1 MDEKLLQLLKK
12 CSKDDASY
20 TKLKN
25 LAGELIAE
33 TDKYKTF
40 LDLLERSIR
49 NDYDSILI
57 TELEL
62 EEPGPKIVYVN
73 DGFTRMTGYSRDE
86 VIGKTPRILQGEKTD
101 RQVLDKLKSNL
112 SQGQPFFG
120 HTVNYRKDG
129 SEFVNQWDIH
139 PLTDSDGNITHWVS
153 YQHDITE
160 RKRSEQTLV
169 DTEVEFDNLKEE
181 AKSTIVDLDEQGN
194 IVTANKSFRELV
206 KYDADELKKI
216 KFWELLS
223 DEYLESFKMKFE
235 AFKPGD
241 FDDRIYDLAIS
252 PLRGAD
258 VEVIA
263 STNLMQGDNQRI
275 VRIRFQNKSLQ
286 KRIIQMLQKRNSSYS
301 RIFGKKTD
309 FGYKVRLDENG
320 DYVYSYITNSFSTIT
335 GIPTSRIVGVSP
347 KEMIHEKDW
356 ERVKN
361 HFKKVF
367 YGKSNTEEYRI
378 RTISGKFITVI
389 DSANPVFGD
398 DNEVEATKGNISLEL
413 SSEQKEK

>member
-1 MDEKLLQLLKK
+1 MDEKILQLLEK
-12 CSKDDASY
+12 CSKDEAAY
-20 TKLKN
+20 TKLKS

-33 TDKYKTF
+33 TDKCKSF

-73 DGFTRMTGYSRDE
+73 DGFTRMTGYSREE
-86 VIGKTPRILQGEKTD
+86 VIGKSPRILQGEKTD
-101 RQVLDKLKSNL
+101 RKVLDKLKSNL
-112 SQGQPFFG
+112 SEGQPFFG

-139 PLTDSDGNITHWVS
+139 PLTDSEGNITHWVS

-169 DTEVEFDNLKEE
+169 DTEVEFDDLREE
-181 AKSTIVDLDEQGN
+181 AISTIVDLDDQGN

-206 KYDADELKKI
+206 KYDADDLRQT
-216 KFWELLS
+216 KFWELLT
-223 DEYLESFKMKFE
+223 DEYRESFKLKFT

-241 FDDRIYDLAIS
+241 FDDRIYDLAIK
-252 PLRGAD
+252 PRRGTD

-263 STNLMQGDNQRI
+263 STNLMQGDGRNI
-275 VRIRFQNKSLQ
+275 VRIRIQNKSLQ

-309 FGYKVRLDENG
+309 FGYKVRLDEKG
-320 DYVYSYITNSFSTIT
+320 DYIYSYITNSFSTIT
-335 GIPTSRIVGVSP
+335 GIPSSRIVGAPP
-347 KEMIHEKDW
+347 KEMIHENDW
-356 ERVKN
+356 ERVN
-361 HFKKVF
+361 HHFKKVLN
-367 YGKSNTEEYRI
+367 GKSNTEEYRI
-378 RTISGKFITVI
+378 RTISGKFITVK

-398 DNEVEATKGNISLEL
+398 DNEVESIKGNISLEL